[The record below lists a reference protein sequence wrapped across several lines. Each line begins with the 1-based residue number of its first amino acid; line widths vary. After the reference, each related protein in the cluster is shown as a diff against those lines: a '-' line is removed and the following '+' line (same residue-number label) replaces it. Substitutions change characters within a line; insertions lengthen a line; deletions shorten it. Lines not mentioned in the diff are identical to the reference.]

1 CLDYHCSE
9 TRFVK
14 KGSDLLLDV
23 DTTAIQKGFVFTWKC
38 NSDVVVV
45 FLDGSEPSVKGKYQ
59 GRASFFKQNFSVV
72 ISNVQHEDSGNYIA
86 TATGDKEKNVADY
99 RVIVQV
105 SPVKLT
111 VNSSDT
117 QYCNFTAT
125 CKVVDSKVGGIYQ
138 CDNQTCRALSKPDV
152 KDSLL
157 TVYVQEG
164 SVVCNHRNNVSWTD
178 DTQPSSAKTEEC
190 KQDPTCLSVVCR
202 RLKHITPWHLWRR
215 AGSVACLLQGS
226 LLLPGPSVDSV
237 Q

>member
-1 CLDYHCSE
+1 MLN
-9 TRFVK
+9 
-14 KGSDLLLDV
+14 
-23 DTTAIQKGFVFTWKC
+23 FVFSLCSSVLCADGISGKEAFAKLDLSIYI
-38 NSDVVVV
+38 SDYQKP
-45 FLDGSEPSVKGKYQ
+45 SEPSVKGKYQ

-178 DTQPSSAKTEEC
+178 DTQPLSGDAKLVALNSVTPPTRHRLTAALPRGETAILRHRSSDYHQE
-190 KQDPTCLSVVCR
+190 VVCTLSAEIR
-202 RLKHITPWHLWRR
+202 TI
-215 AGSVACLLQGS
+215 
-226 LLLPGPSVDSV
+226 
-237 Q
+237 